1 MPTKVA
7 ILGGGM
13 GSLAA
18 AWKLSDPALGGAFD
32 VTVYQRDGLLG
43 GKGASTRSQ
52 DPQKGGRI
60 EEHGI
65 HILMGFYDNAL
76 SLLEDCYAELAPSG
90 GATGVLPWAEALTPW
105 DEVTLAAATAPGWNF
120 KKLSFPTNA
129 LPFGGDG
136 KAAYVPALF
145 ANALGWFVTFLSKL
159 GVQVPLPPVALL
171 EKAVVWLVKLLVVL
185 GQLGLP
191 VSFLFGLV
199 KWWVDAVV
207 KAAWTLVKPLV
218 AGDAELRWLWCA
230 LWFVGT
236 NLRGMIDEGI
246 LASPHDFSV
255 MDGQDYKVWLDAQ
268 SVVAAPPELSW
279 DSPPVRA
286 AYDIAFSYGHP
297 LEAGTVLYNLL
308 LITLG
313 YKQHFAYKMNAG
325 MGEVVFAPLHH
336 ALEKRGVHFEF
347 HHTVTKVGGGV
358 DQSGDLAVDSI
369 EISVT
374 ADQQAPASPFQPRTV
389 ELDAGPQR
397 TIDTWT
403 GGPAAAL
410 APQTRTLVKGTD
422 FDVVVL
428 GISVGALGGIC
439 ADLASQDPGFQQ
451 MLSLQTLPTQSAQLW
466 LDASLAQ
473 LGWNAGPAS
482 LVSFARPFNSWLD
495 MAQIV
500 KREIWATPAPTIAYF
515 SDEYAPDGSGAA
527 PQDVVWTR
535 LVKFVTQDLPALWPG
550 FSLDSLRAPAGTS
563 GLARLQFQYWRANVD
578 PSDHY
583 VIPGVGTNAL
593 RLAEDGSKFQNLA
606 LAGDWV
612 RTHLNTGCIEAATTA
627 GFAAAAAILDGR
639 VHS

>member
-1 MPTKVA
+1 VPTKVA

-43 GKGASTRSQ
+43 GKGASTRSP

-60 EEHGI
+60 QEHGI
-65 HILMGFYDNAL
+65 HMLMGFYDNAL
-76 SLLEDCYAELAPSG
+76 SLLEECYAELAPAGSG
-90 GATGVLPWAEALTPW
+90 TGALPWDDALMPW
-105 DEVTLAAATAPGWNF
+105 DEVTLAAETPSGWDF
-120 KKLSFPTNA
+120 QKLSFPTNA

-136 KAAYVPALF
+136 TPAYVPALF
-145 ANALGWFVTFLSKL
+145 ANALGWFVAFLSKL
-159 GVQVPLPPVALL
+159 GLQVPLPPAAQL
-171 EKAVVWLVKLLVVL
+171 EKLVVWLVKLLVFL

-191 VSFLFGLV
+191 VAFLFGLV

-207 KAAWTLVKPLV
+207 KAVWKLVSPLV
-218 AGDAELRWLWCA
+218 AVDAKVRWLWCA
-230 LWFVGT
+230 LWFIGT

-286 AYDIAFSYGHP
+286 AYDIAFSFGHP

-308 LITLG
+308 LIALG

-325 MGEVVFAPLHH
+325 MGEVVFTPLHH
-336 ALEKRGVHFEF
+336 ALVKRGVQFEF
-347 HHTVTKVGGGV
+347 YHTVTKVGGAV
-358 DQSGDLAVDSI
+358 DGSGELAVNAI
-369 EISVT
+369 EISV
-374 ADQQAPASPFQPRTV
+374 AGGPASPFQAETV
-389 ELDAGPQR
+389 ELDNGSPR
-397 TIDTWT
+397 TLDTWT
-403 GGPAAAL
+403 GGPASAL
-410 APQTRTLVKGTD
+410 APQTKTLVKGTD
-422 FDVVVL
+422 FDLVVL

-439 ADLASQDPGFQQ
+439 AELASQDPGFQQ

-466 LDASLAQ
+466 LDDDLAQ

-495 MAQIV
+495 MAQV
-500 KREIWATPAPTIAYF
+500 SKREKWTTPPAGIAYF
-515 SDEYAPDGSGAA
+515 SDEYAPDSSGAL
-527 PQDVVWTR
+527 PEDVVWQR
-535 LVKFVTQDLPALWPG
+535 LVAFVTQDLPSLWPG
-550 FSLDSLRAPAGTS
+550 FSLESLRAPTGTN
-563 GLARLQFQYWRANVD
+563 GLERLKFQYWRANLD
-578 PSDHY
+578 ASDRY
-583 VIPGVGTNAL
+583 VIPAVGTNAL
-593 RLAEDGSKFQNLA
+593 RLAEDGTKFKNLA

-612 RTHLNTGCIEAATTA
+612 RTHLNTGCLEAATTA